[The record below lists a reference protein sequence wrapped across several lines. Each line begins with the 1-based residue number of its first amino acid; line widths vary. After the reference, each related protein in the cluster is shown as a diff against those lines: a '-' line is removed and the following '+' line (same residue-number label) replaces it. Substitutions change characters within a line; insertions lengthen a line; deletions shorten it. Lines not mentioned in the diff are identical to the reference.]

1 MHTQY
6 MMHSPRLVLEYSVNI
21 KHVLPI
27 LICPDKWGPH
37 CRILLKI
44 CPSLPCFWLEMLYM
58 LYSYSTFGDKID
70 ESYLGFFNQTLAF
83 D

>member
-44 CPSLPCFWLEMLYM
+44 CPFLPCFW
-58 LYSYSTFGDKID
+58 TFGDKID
-70 ESYLGFFNQTLAF
+70 ESYLGFFNQTLVLLELILLLAV
-83 D
+83 

>member
-27 LICPDKWGPH
+27 LICPDKWGP
-37 CRILLKI
+37 
-44 CPSLPCFWLEMLYM
+44 
-58 LYSYSTFGDKID
+58 DKIN
-70 ESYLGFFNQTLAF
+70 ESYLGFFNQTLVLLDLILLLAV
-83 D
+83 

>member
-44 CPSLPCFWLEMLYM
+44 CPFLP
-58 LYSYSTFGDKID
+58 KIS
-70 ESYLGFFNQTLAF
+70 ESYLGFFNQTLVLLDLILLLAV
-83 D
+83 

>member
-44 CPSLPCFWLEMLYM
+44 CPFLPCFWLEML
-58 LYSYSTFGDKID
+58 LLATKLTSHIW
-70 ESYLGFFNQTLAF
+70 GFSIKLWFCLT
-83 D
+83 